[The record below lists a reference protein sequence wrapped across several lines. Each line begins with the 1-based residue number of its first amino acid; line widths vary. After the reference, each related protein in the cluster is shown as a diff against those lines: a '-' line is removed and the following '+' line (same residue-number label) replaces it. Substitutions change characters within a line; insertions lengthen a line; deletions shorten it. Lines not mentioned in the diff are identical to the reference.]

1 MNSESDK
8 PDLDLHRRLADLES
22 RIVDL
27 EKEIAGLRST
37 STQRDLSSLDVG
49 VDDEVNQIAAADG
62 PEKRI
67 VPPVMGPGV
76 DRAAK
81 PPQKQHKDERSEWSK
96 ERLDSVRSA
105 LRSEDIIS
113 KLGIG
118 LLLVGLAL
126 MFKFGI
132 DRGWITPPFR
142 IAIGFA
148 FGVILML
155 GGFKVQEQRRR
166 FSRVLL
172 GGAVATFYVTIFSG
186 YQLYALFPYEVAFG
200 LTVAVTTVS
209 FALAIRQD
217 DVVLAIIAT
226 AGGLGTPFILFTG
239 APGILWLVL
248 YTCLICASA
257 AAIYMLRGWRWLLL
271 VVVAGGWA
279 VLTHVWLQIQ
289 DIGYLPTA
297 DKVVYQVGVLFC
309 LGLFGILPAVREMLV
324 GRDPDNWPV
333 PNLAIRLGTL
343 VDRPGL
349 WLSVVSPLVALALSR
364 GVWDVTPVV
373 WGALEIVFATAYW
386 AVYLFKRTSEDDA
399 VLSGFGIAAA
409 LLLAIAWFDVF
420 TDDSLTLLALAAEAG
435 AILIVTRVQSD
446 APLRLLGHLLF
457 GIVALWVAARLST
470 VPEDPSV
477 FRLEVLVHLGVV
489 GGLVAAAT
497 ATGAPSAKSAYRVV
511 AMLLLALAWSS
522 LFASG
527 SVRLIALCLQAA
539 AVMVWVDTVEDRWL
553 RYTAH
558 FLFAA
563 LAMALLQRATEMPAV
578 IPPLVNG
585 PSLADLS
592 VIVIAAGISAVVRD
606 RPAALAYRFGAYV
619 AFLLWFWRDLV
630 PLEDGHA
637 YVSIAWGAIAISLI
651 VVGWRSDRDLVR
663 QTGLATLAVVVLK
676 LFAIDLSELD
686 PVWRIVL
693 FIGFGG
699 LLLVTSYLFP
709 AIWRG
714 PSDAHRAAA
723 EQTTGSDDDRS

>member
-1 MNSESDK
+1 MNTDPDTPDNDIQRRLAELESRVVDLETELASLRSGAPTPPDAPV
-8 PDLDLHRRLADLES
+8 PDLDTDS
-22 RIVDL
+22 
-27 EKEIAGLRST
+27 
-37 STQRDLSSLDVG
+37 DVQPP
-49 VDDEVNQIAAADG
+49 VVTEAPAERV
-62 PEKRI
+62 
-67 VPPVMGPGV
+67 VPPVMGPGA

-81 PPQKQHKDERSEWSK
+81 PPKKQRREERPDWSRD
-96 ERLDSVRSA
+96 RLDSFRSA

-118 LLLVGLAL
+118 LLLIGLAL

-142 IAIGFA
+142 IVIGFA
-148 FGVILML
+148 FGAILML
-155 GGFKVQEQRRR
+155 GGFKVQKQRRR

-172 GGAVATFYVTIFSG
+172 GGAVATFYVTIFSA
-186 YQLYALFPYEVAFG
+186 YQLYSLFSYEVAFG
-200 LTVAVTTVS
+200 LMVAVTTVS
-209 FALAIRQD
+209 FALAVRQD

-239 APGILWLVL
+239 APGILWLIL

-297 DKVVYQVGVLFC
+297 DKVVYQLGVVFC
-309 LGLFGILPAVREMLV
+309 LGLFGILPAVRELLV
-324 GRDPDNWPV
+324 GRDPDRWPV
-333 PNLAIRLGTL
+333 PDLAIKLGLL

-349 WLSVVSPLVALALSR
+349 WLTVVSPLIALVLSR

-373 WGALEIVFATAYW
+373 WGAIEIVFATGYW
-386 AVYLFKRTSEDDA
+386 AVYLFKRPADDGA
-399 VLSGFGIAAA
+399 VISGFGIAAA
-409 LLLAIAWFDVF
+409 LLLAIAWFDLF
-420 TDDSLTLLALAAEAG
+420 TDDSLTLLALALEAG
-435 AILIVTRVQSD
+435 AILVVTRVQDD
-446 APLRLLGHLLF
+446 APLRLLGHMLF
-457 GIVALWVAARLST
+457 AIAALWVGVRLST

-477 FRLEVLVHLGVV
+477 FRLEVLAHLSVIA
-489 GGLVAAAT
+489 GLVAAAT
-497 ATGAPSAKSAYRVV
+497 ATGANGAKSVYRVA

-527 SVRLIALCLQAA
+527 SVRLIALCVQAA
-539 AVMVWVDTVEDRWL
+539 AVMIWVDNVEDRWL

-558 FLFAA
+558 FLFVA

-578 IPPLVNG
+578 MPPLVNG

-592 VIVIAAGISAVVRD
+592 VIVIAAGISAAVRD
-606 RPAALAYRFGAYV
+606 RPTALAYRFGAYV

-637 YVSIAWGAIAISLI
+637 YVSIAWGAIAISMI

-663 QTGLATLAVVVLK
+663 QTGLATLAVVVAK

-686 PVWRIVL
+686 PVWRIIL

-714 PSDAHRAAA
+714 PAEASHEEPSQSAA
-723 EQTTGSDDDRS
+723 SDDHP

>member
-1 MNSESDK
+1 MNPDSDK
-8 PDLDLHRRLADLES
+8 PGGDLFRRMAELES
-22 RIVDL
+22 RILDL
-27 EKEIAGLRST
+27 ENEVAHLRSAAT
-37 STQRDLSSLDVG
+37 PSSERATPD
-49 VDDEVNQIAAADG
+49 AAIDSEAAERLADSYAE
-62 PEKRI
+62 PRT
-67 VPPVMGPGV
+67 VPPVMGPGT
-76 DRAAK
+76 DRDRPGELTKRKLRNA
-81 PPQKQHKDERSEWSK
+81 PSNRSR

-113 KLGIG
+113 KVGIG
-118 LLLVGLAL
+118 LLLIGLAL

-142 IAIGFA
+142 IVIGFA
-148 FGVILML
+148 FGTVLML
-155 GGFKVQEQRRR
+155 GGFRVQKQRRR

-172 GGAVATFYVTIFSG
+172 GGAVATFYVTIFSA
-186 YQLYALFPYEVAFG
+186 YQLYALFSYEAAFG
-200 LTVAVTTVS
+200 LMVAVTTAS
-209 FALAIRQD
+209 FALAVRQD

-226 AGGLGTPFILFTG
+226 AGGLGTPFLLFTG
-239 APGILWLVL
+239 APGILWLIV

-257 AAIYMLRGWRWLLL
+257 LGIYMLRGWRWLLI
-271 VVVAGGWA
+271 VVVAGGWI
-279 VLTHVWLQIQ
+279 VLAHVWQQIQ

-297 DKVVYQVGVLFC
+297 DKVVYQIGVLFC
-309 LGLFGILPAVREMLV
+309 LGLFGILPAVREMLAK
-324 GRDPDNWPV
+324 RDPDRWVV
-333 PNLAIRLGTL
+333 PDLAVRLGVL
-343 VDRPGL
+343 IDRPGL

-364 GVWDVTPVV
+364 GVWDVSPVV
-373 WGALEIVFATAYW
+373 WGALEIVFATGYW
-386 AVYLFKRTSEDDA
+386 AVYLFKRTSEDHG
-399 VLSGFGIAAA
+399 VTSGFGLAAG

-420 TDDSLTLLALAAEAG
+420 TNDSLTLLALAAEAG
-435 AILIVTRVQSD
+435 AIVMVTRVQED
-446 APLRLLGHLLF
+446 PPLRLLGHLLF
-457 GIVALWVAARLST
+457 GVAATWVVMRLST
-470 VPEDPSV
+470 VPETPSLL
-477 FRLEVLVHLGVV
+477 RLEALAHLGVI
-489 GGLVAAAT
+489 GGLVAAASFT
-497 ATGAPSAKSAYRVV
+497 ASQGTKSIYRVA

-527 SVRLIALCLQAA
+527 SVRLIALCVQAA
-539 AVMVWVDTVEDRWL
+539 VVMIWVASAEDRWL

-578 IPPLVNG
+578 IPPLING

-592 VIVIAAGISAVVRD
+592 VIAIAAAISTVIRD

-630 PLEDGHA
+630 PLDDGHA
-637 YVSIAWGAIAISLI
+637 YVSIAWGAIAITLI
-651 VVGWRSDRDLVR
+651 VVGWRSDQDLVR
-663 QTGLATLAVVVLK
+663 QTGLGTLGVVVLK

-714 PSDAHRAAA
+714 PSD
-723 EQTTGSDDDRS
+723 ESEESPEPPL